1 MRLGETGEREVVG
14 DGGRRE
20 GWTKEGRTSATGV
33 CRKFLLSPIIIY
45 EADYGSP
52 TMPTLKRLI
61 GETVPA
67 DVNDSSSSSN
77 FFVVVVVVVF

>member
-1 MRLGETGEREVVG
+1 MRRERETE
-14 DGGRRE
+14 E

-67 DVNDSSSSSN
+67 DVNDSSSPSTSSSSSSSLS
-77 FFVVVVVVVF
+77 FESVM